1 MRSPAV
7 KLLPGVLHPRCRLWC
22 LHPRCHLNPREYPL
36 RIAEGG
42 HRKVTVTVSLLQRDN
57 SFCCCT
63 LGVSGPYN
71 HSKFMIKH
79 LGIVTENEC
88 KKK

>member
-1 MRSPAV
+1 MFANETIRRPNENPAAPAV
-7 KLLPGVLHPRCRLWC
+7 PS

-42 HRKVTVTVSLLQRDN
+42 HRKATVTVSLLQRDN